1 MLIKGL
7 KKAPYLVGALIPA
20 WLGVGVLVAGYLYP
34 GYDHVNQAMSELGAA
49 GSPTQFISPVINN
62 FPLGVLFIYFGFLVA
77 KAFPS
82 SLLAKLSGFLISI
95 HGIGSITAGYFSCD
109 AGCHPAVPS
118 SAQVLHN
125 LSGLIM
131 FATLTVACALWVWLG
146 KKLLNSN
153 LLALFSL
160 GCFVAA
166 ISVLPFMAEAVDL
179 GQKFGLYQ
187 RINYGVSVVWVAG
200 LAYALHRSS
209 GSS

>member
-1 MLIKGL
+1 ML
-7 KKAPYLVGALIPA
+7 
-20 WLGVGVLVAGYLYP
+20 
-34 GYDHVNQAMSELGAA
+34 D
-49 GSPTQFISPVINN
+49 
-62 FPLGVLFIYFGFLVA
+62 FGFLVA
-77 KAFPS
+77 KAFPLS
-82 SLLAKLSGFLISI
+82 HLAKLSGLLISI

-118 SAQVLHN
+118 SVQLLHN
-125 LSGLIM
+125 VSGLIM

-146 KKLLNSN
+146 KRTLNSN
-153 LLALFSL
+153 RLALFSF

-166 ISVLPFMAEAVDL
+166 ISVLPFMAEAADL